1 MKLQFDISNKRHV
14 SFMIMSMGFLMLGV
28 QIMQNEAMQQVIGF
42 IALGIAF
49 ISAIVLITSNVYRLR
64 VTALCVGV
72 TGLAFLMGYMLTTL
86 ILE

>member
-1 MKLQFDISNKRHV
+1 
-14 SFMIMSMGFLMLGV
+14 MGFLMLGV

-42 IALGIAF
+42 IALGIVI
-49 ISAIVLITSNVYRLR
+49 ISAIVLIKSNVYRLR

>member
-1 MKLQFDISNKRHV
+1 
-14 SFMIMSMGFLMLGV
+14 MIMSMGFLMLGV

-72 TGLAFLMGYMLTTL
+72 TGLAFLMGYLLTTL